1 MKTKVAGL
9 ILCLIVILYSCQ
21 PKTAEQATPAPTLVF
36 RFEVDSAGN
45 IVEEDVKLQLK
56 ELAVRISK
64 TADRVIL
71 YSYTEK
77 MNSADS
83 SMQIASQQA
92 YAAKNWMYQASK
104 ERIYY
109 SVGIAIKG
117 FENPVDSAAP
127 ESKINRRIEFQFL
140 E

>member
-1 MKTKVAGL
+1 MKSKFAGL
-9 ILCLIVILYSCQ
+9 VLCWIVTLFSCQ
-21 PKTAEQATPAPTLVF
+21 PKTAEQTSPPPTLVF

-56 ELAVRISK
+56 ELAMRISK
-64 TADRVIL
+64 KADRVML

-77 MNSADS
+77 MSSDDS
-83 SMQIASQQA
+83 SRLLASQQA
-92 YAAKNWMYQASK
+92 YAAKDWMYQAAQ

-109 SVGIAIKG
+109 NVGIAIKG
-117 FENPVDSAAP
+117 FENPIDSAAP
-127 ESKINRRIEFQFL
+127 ESKINRRIEVQFL